1 MWVVWA
7 LNGPRSSRGNI
18 HAKLQEGPGES
29 RRQDIGIFVFI
40 FTFLLG
46 VCWWNGLGGLYCA
59 LQKLGIFG
67 QCQQVADNILDW
79 LNECVLFLL
88 AQMVNSP

>member
-1 MWVVWA
+1 M
-7 LNGPRSSRGNI
+7 P
-18 HAKLQEGPGES
+18 
-29 RRQDIGIFVFI
+29 
-40 FTFLLG
+40 
-46 VCWWNGLGGLYCA
+46 
-59 LQKLGIFG
+59 QKLGIFG